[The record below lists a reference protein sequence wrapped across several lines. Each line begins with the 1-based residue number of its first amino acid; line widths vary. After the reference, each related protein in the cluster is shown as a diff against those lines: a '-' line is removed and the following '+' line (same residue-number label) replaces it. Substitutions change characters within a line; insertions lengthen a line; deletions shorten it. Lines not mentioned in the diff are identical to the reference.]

1 MLVTSQAR
9 EESHKRIDQLPD
21 YLFHSCQLQNYINIK
36 HDIFIVFFLI
46 YISIARLY
54 ELYGPI
60 FRSILNLQVSD
71 FLKGHCHDTRM
82 RRFMYI

>member
-36 HDIFIVFFLI
+36 HDIFIVFILF
-46 YISIARLY
+46 
-54 ELYGPI
+54 I
-60 FRSILNLQVSD
+60 FQFD
-71 FLKGHCHDTRM
+71 FSLDFKFAGVGFPKGALSRHAHA
-82 RRFMYI
+82 